1 METVPRCSPVGFWL
15 RLWPELCHMT
25 TLLQHSKREE
35 SGVSGWGGHLSP
47 WLSSVFDGS
56 HIVSPIFLPAQN
68 SELPLP
74 PGYASPVP
82 LPLGADVRL
91 GRSWVGGLLG
101 QRWWGLLPAA
111 AGHRSSGSSGLGGGG
126 RSLTQT
132 GSGDGSVFCSWKL
145 SLILKPP
152 HGSF

>member
-56 HIVSPIFLPAQN
+56 HIVSPVFLPAQN

-74 PGYASPVP
+74 PGYASPCP
-82 LPLGADVRL
+82 LATR
-91 GRSWVGGLLG
+91 GRCPTWRV
-101 QRWWGLLPAA
+101 
-111 AGHRSSGSSGLGGGG
+111 LGGGA
-126 RSLTQT
+126 T
-132 GSGDGSVFCSWKL
+132 GAKVVGSASCRCWTPQFWQFWARWRRQIPYADRFWRRVRVLFL
-145 SLILKPP
+145 EA
-152 HGSF
+152 